1 MNEWAGAGGRWADG
15 RTGERQHTWFIQ
27 TYPNTFHSPQI
38 LLALQPPLCH
48 APLQKTLTPVSPAPQ
63 APRQVPRGRAEVPPK
78 ALPPLL
84 QDPRQGQP
92 RGPLQPPAQ
101 PAPPDAQPPVGQG
114 CSKYSTQPPRPVLA
128 MTLGGGGDTSSG
140 QCTAHF
146 NSVLGKYPTVF
157 QTSVLLNQRVIHQ
170 PLAALGWGRK

>member
-1 MNEWAGAGGRWADG
+1 MGRCRGADG
-15 RTGERQHTWFIQ
+15 QMDGWMNGSTRSSHKHTRT
-27 TYPNTFHSPQI
+27 HSTVLGSDWLYSHPSCY
-38 LLALQPPLCH
+38 A
-48 APLQKTLTPVSPAPQ
+48 ALQKTLTSVSPAPQ

-92 RGPLQPPAQ
+92 RGPLQPPGQ

-146 NSVLGKYPTVF
+146 NSVLGK
-157 QTSVLLNQRVIHQ
+157 
-170 PLAALGWGRK
+170 LAFRPHY

>member
-1 MNEWAGAGGRWADG
+1 MNGQVQGADG
-15 RTGERQHTWFIQ
+15 QMDGRENGSTRGSHKHTQ
-27 TYPNTFHSPQI
+27 THSTVLRSYWLCSHPSAM
-38 LLALQPPLCH
+38 LPFKRPSRLSPL
-48 APLQKTLTPVSPAPQ
+48 PPQ

-114 CSKYSTQPPRPVLA
+114 CSKYSTQPPRPVSA